1 MFIQC
6 YKCLMTGRSATRP
19 VLLWSTTGRSAT
31 RPTARFGFYI
41 DHCRVRD
48 QDRVL

>member
-19 VLLWSTTGRSAT
+19 VLSIMTGRSAT
-31 RPTARFGFYI
+31 RPTARLIFI
-41 DHCRVRD
+41 
-48 QDRVL
+48 